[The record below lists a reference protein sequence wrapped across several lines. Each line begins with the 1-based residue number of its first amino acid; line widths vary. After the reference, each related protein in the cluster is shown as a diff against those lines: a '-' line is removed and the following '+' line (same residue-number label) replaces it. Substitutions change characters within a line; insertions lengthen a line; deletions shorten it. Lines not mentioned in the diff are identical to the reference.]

1 MIHVA
6 KLAHFELQL
15 VWLGAEEEIGQQLI
29 QLTLENSL
37 NTGPGRPAQS
47 SFLVP
52 RCFVP

>member
-29 QLTLENSL
+29 QLDPRELLEH
-37 NTGPGRPAQS
+37 RP
-47 SFLVP
+47 
-52 RCFVP
+52 R